1 MTMAK
6 SQRNKSEPG
15 LLGKG
20 QRYWSIML
28 VGEHG
33 RVIPFRRFKEIAIAV
48 IGIAFLSL
56 AALVVIAYLYMQ
68 QGKTIGRLQGDLDA
82 ARRQAAQ
89 LKDEKDVLHA
99 KLVIYEIQN
108 TPEAA
113 HKTSAQATQKPKT
126 QESSTPLVQNTA
138 PQTAAVEPTPAVEIK
153 AAEATSPSKPSVNW
167 AVDLQKLEAN
177 FDAGRELLK
186 ISVHVVNNSVPKKS
200 FAGRMAVVLKQTGDP
215 PAKWIVMPSVPLTEG
230 KPSGN
235 NGQAFSVQNYRTM
248 DFKFYKQRAPIVYDT
263 AAVFVY
269 STNGELLLAR
279 DFHFKIEVKSTPEPK
294 MEVAPTPQA
303 VPETTPAPYQG
314 SPPQTPPAAKG
325 QSTDVTTPAGSPGP
339 ASPAA
344 PDTEGLKMGID
355 PAESVPPKLEKS
367 QPNGTPNISAPAGS
381 PMTTPEKSSET
392 ERPGESP
399 QPKSQGER

>member
-1 MTMAK
+1 MAK

-33 RVIPFRRFKEIAIAV
+33 RVIPFRHFKEIAIAV

-56 AALVVIAYLYMQ
+56 AALVVIAYLYLQ
-68 QGKTIGRLQGDLDA
+68 QGKTIGRLQGDLDV

-113 HKTSAQATQKPKT
+113 HKTSTQASAQATQKPKT

-138 PQTAAVEPTPAVEIK
+138 PQNVAVEPTPAVEIK
-153 AAEATSPSKPSVNW
+153 AAEAKSPSKPGVNW

-186 ISVHVVNNSVPKKS
+186 ISIHVVNNSIPKKS
-200 FAGRMAVVLKQTGDP
+200 FTGRMAVVLKQAGDP
-215 PAKWIVMPSVPLTEG
+215 PAKWIVMPSIPLTEG

-235 NGQAFSVQNYRTM
+235 NGQAFSVLNFRTM
-248 DFKFYKQRAPIVYDT
+248 DFKVYKQRAPIVYDT
-263 AAVFVY
+263 ATVFVFL
-269 STNGELLLAR
+269 TNGELLLTR
-279 DFHFKIEVKSTPEPK
+279 DFHFKIEVKPTPEPK

-303 VPETTPAPYQG
+303 VPATTPASYQG
-314 SPPQTPPAAKG
+314 ST
-325 QSTDVTTPAGSPGP
+325 
-339 ASPAA
+339 SPAA
-344 PDTEGLKMGID
+344 SDTEGLKMGID
-355 PAESVPPKLEKS
+355 PAESVPPKQEKS
-367 QPNGTPNISAPAGS
+367 PPNGTPIISTPADS
-381 PMTTPEKSSET
+381 PVTTPEKSSET
-392 ERPGESP
+392 ERPGASS